1 MTNTNWMVKGD
12 TLRDYLEACK
22 TADIKNF
29 KRDPRLTKIFEHAS
43 IEQGSAYLSLILK
56 QTPELFKYNFT
67 NDLYGNPYL
76 YEYIL
81 EGGYFSPSTLQYI
94 GVLSN
99 LVTKFGSLDGMRIV
113 EIGGGYGGQ
122 CRTVLDV
129 FKPNEYRIIDLYEVT
144 RLQAAYLSD
153 ANNSDCIRL
162 DYKIPDNNYGLFISN
177 YALSEIPN
185 NEAYIDLAR
194 RCTHGYITC
203 NTDMVKLDWPHEKQ
217 PDIITERETNY
228 ILTW

>member
-1 MTNTNWMVKGD
+1 MYQTMIDTNWMVKGD

-43 IEQGSAYLSLILK
+43 IEQGAAYLSLILR
-56 QTPELFKYNFT
+56 QTPELFKHNFT

-99 LVTKFGSLDGMRIV
+99 LITKFGSLDGMRIV

-122 CRTVLDV
+122 CRTIMDV
-129 FKPNEYRIIDLYEVT
+129 FKPECYTIIDLPEVCE
-144 RLQAAYLSD
+144 LQRKYCAAKCQSLIYNESYDLV
-153 ANNSDCIRL
+153 
-162 DYKIPDNNYGLFISN
+162 ISN
-177 YALSEIPN
+177 YALSEIPDN
-185 NEAYIDLAR
+185 KQYIDGVLR
-194 RCTHGYITC
+194 KSTHGYITC
-203 NTDMVKLDWPHEKQ
+203 NTDMVQLDWPHEKQ

>member
-43 IEQGSAYLSLILK
+43 IEQGAAYLSLILK
-56 QTPELFKYNFT
+56 QTPELFKHNFT

-99 LVTKFGSLDGMRIV
+99 LVTKFGSLDGIRIV

-122 CRTVLDV
+122 CRTIMDV
-129 FKPNEYRIIDLYEVT
+129 FKPACYHIIDLSEVCE
-144 RLQAAYLSD
+144 LQNKYL
-153 ANNSDCIRL
+153 ANTISCSSGFMG
-162 DYKIPDNNYGLFISN
+162 YGNTQYDLCISN

-185 NEAYIDLAR
+185 NKEYIDKILR
-194 RCTHGYITC
+194 KSTHGYITC

>member
-1 MTNTNWMVKGD
+1 MSTTNWMVKGD

-43 IEQGSAYLSLILK
+43 IEQGAAYLSLILK
-56 QTPELFKYNFT
+56 QTPELFKHTFT

-81 EGGYFSPSTLQYI
+81 EHGYFSPSTLQYI

-99 LVTKFGSLDGMRIV
+99 LVTKFGSLGGMRIV
-113 EIGGGYGGQ
+113 EVGGGYGGQ

-129 FKPNEYRIIDLYEVT
+129 FKPACYHIIDLPEVCE
-144 RLQAAYLSD
+144 LQMKYLKETIALSTSLIAD
-153 ANNSDCIRL
+153 I
-162 DYKIPDNNYGLFISN
+162 NYDLVISN
-177 YALSEIPN
+177 YALSEIPDN
-185 NEAYIDLAR
+185 SGYIDRVLR
-194 RCTHGYITC
+194 KSTHGYITC
-203 NTDMVKLDWPHEKQ
+203 NTDMVKLDWPHDKQ